1 MPNLTYTFNPGVSAN
16 IYLPLDEAY
25 SYYTAFFTGLPHEEF
40 NPCLD
45 KYGLDWRWNTLSV
58 GNIENLSSSQTVYPS
73 SWDTLKHT
81 PLGTYPKKWS
91 KEGLSAF
98 SLFKPNLSSFF
109 VTPITWTLSSKNW
122 DTQNVISIE
131 PSTSQNFSYG
141 LKFKDYGSEY
151 STADLLDDTY
161 FTLNAKITAQVYDT
175 TIDPAT
181 AENIA
186 INENF
191 NFVSIAPPRI
201 LIDTP
206 KQFIPINT
214 QVVVTNSTTKTNL
227 ISALIVNLG
236 NGTILNLSG
245 SDVSNDFVVSYNN
258 IGTKTISVTAF
269 STKWASPFIM
279 DFYNIIQT
287 YSYYPGPN
295 SNKIY
300 LPSSRNSGTPG
311 YYTSTFFSTI
321 SNNIRYPLCYG
332 KYGINWKWDT
342 FKSENIPNLA
352 ETSTNSIYPSSWNTL
367 AHNTL
372 AQSYKNSW
380 DLTDSE
386 WDNTNCSE
394 WDSLSCSTVSKFVK
408 SWELLNDS
416 DLTPYKKSSIWKNLN
431 YSDWDDLKVGD
442 WDDLKCFS
450 LKKWKN
456 FNEFGSKVNLISAT
470 PLTWTLSSKNW
481 STTFDSTKLNPA
493 IYDYGLR
500 LFDAGKEKFNVSYFE
515 DTDLTL
521 NATLTVTHLDV
532 STYPEQYKTSVV
544 SEIFDFTTIA
554 PPALSVVPSTHL
566 IEKLPS
572 VSSVFFKN
580 YTTHTEFITSLKISF
595 DDVVTELTG
604 TQVSQDFVLNF
615 QKIGTKNISL
625 TAFTPYWDP
634 IIANFLR
641 VVKIYSFD
649 PGITLD
655 VYLPPEGEPE
665 EFIAYYRGFKQTPFC
680 FDKYGAIWSWNNFIC
695 ENGLCVVE
703 TPYPFSWDTVG
714 SSLTAAYPKKWKK
727 EGPIN
732 YELFGAGYDPN
743 SPSEETLSDCFGK
756 YGIVWNW
763 NTFTSTNVKKL
774 GLTQTVYPS
783 SWNTMGSPLSA
794 TYPKKWKKEPALYFD
809 LFSPDFNPFK
819 VTSINWTLS
828 TLKWPFYNTAVIHPS
843 VSEDFFYNL
852 RINNEGEEYSTV
864 SYWDNTDLTLNSYLS
879 VTYIDTSVIPFKY
892 TTYPIGEG
900 LNFVTW
906 APPDIKIYTPNK
918 YVLTGVN
925 VNFENL
931 ISKTHL
937 ITGLGI
943 GFDDGLT
950 LFLTGDSVNDNFSIS
965 YDILGSKTISVSAH
979 TGRWPYP
986 IVTVFPNIIK
996 VLSEYEVVE
1005 PLEYRS
1011 ISTPIQLPWTKQPT
1025 VGSNDW
1031 IVSDNINICFDQF
1044 HENLKYLDTLG
1055 KLYRNSYK
1063 EYCGYLGPN
1072 PENTEQDTIF
1082 APLWTWA
1089 DADCFNTPLDYSVT
1103 WKSLLTAD
1111 NVLDTGELSAYG
1123 RWIDQYRSTG
1133 NNFKSAVWKD
1143 GGSWDD
1149 ESLWTDSP
1157 EEIDSLS
1164 AEDVCGDI
1172 NWNVNIPKINEYYDL
1187 YKNVRNREKCVYQ
1200 GITSF
1205 DNDLFTVTKTEIRY
1219 IPDSKDTDFYDSRSK
1234 FDDVLNFSDIKNVCR
1249 DSEGKIFVLDGI
1261 LSQVAIYK
1269 YIPGAIGDTWYLLT
1283 NWGGYGT
1290 ENSKNKYLDPNDIH
1304 VDKYDTLWVVDT
1316 GNQCV
1321 KHYSNTGTWLLV
1333 TIKTINKPL
1342 SLCVDSQDNVHILT
1356 DNNIEVYS
1364 YKGEFLFTY
1373 EYSSY
1378 TSSTE
1383 VRRIVSSYN
1392 KEIVYIVFENSI
1404 LKFFRNG
1411 VFCGTIISVEDDI
1424 DNITSVFHDEFRNLL
1439 VTTNNRILKYV
1450 DLMERVKIKGPIPEE
1465 FWNLED
1471 LYIHKNEY
1479 IQNWVYTKAFQRLWD
1494 NIEFFRNTL
1503 YYSDENNTNST
1514 CKKYKAPIYGKDKM
1528 IVGQNEIVTSTVINR
1543 VLGYLW
1549 ENFLTIVDFF
1559 DPTCSK

>member
-25 SYYTAFFTGLPHEEF
+25 NHYTSFFTGLPHEEF

-45 KYGLDWRWNTLSV
+45 KYGLDWRWNILSAGSV
-58 GNIENLSSSQTVYPS
+58 QNLSSSQTVYPS
-73 SWDTLKHT
+73 SWDTLKHS
-81 PLGTYPKKWS
+81 PIGTYPKKWT

-98 SLFKPNLSSFF
+98 SLFKPNLSSVF
-109 VTPITWTLSSKNW
+109 VTPITWTLSSETW
-122 DTQNVISIE
+122 DTQNVISVKPFISE
-131 PSTSQNFSYG
+131 SFNYA
-141 LKFKDYGSEY
+141 LKFKNYGSEY
-151 STADLLDDTY
+151 GTASFTDDTN
-161 FTLNAKITAQVYDT
+161 FTLNAVITAHVYDT
-175 TIDPAT
+175 SIDPAT
-181 AENIA
+181 GENVS
-186 INENF
+186 INEIF
-191 NFVSIAPPRI
+191 NFTSVAPPRI
-201 LIDTP
+201 AITTP
-206 KQFIPINT
+206 KQFIPVNAS
-214 QVVVTNSTTKTNL
+214 VLVNNSTTRTDL
-227 ISALIVNLG
+227 ISALVINLG

-245 SDVSNDFVVSYNN
+245 SDVSNNFVVSYDT
-258 IGTKTISVTAF
+258 IGTKTISITAF
-269 STKWASPFIM
+269 STKWNIPIVM
-279 DFYNIIQT
+279 DFYNIIQV
-287 YSYYPGPN
+287 YSYYPGITAD
-295 SNKIY
+295 KIY
-300 LPSSRNSGTPG
+300 LPAARNSGAPA
-311 YYTSTFFSTI
+311 YYISSFLSTLSVL
-321 SNNIRYPLCYG
+321 SDYPECIG
-332 KYGINWKWDT
+332 KYGINWKWNT
-342 FKSENIPNLA
+342 FKNENIPNLTA
-352 ETSTNSIYPSSWNTL
+352 LNTGSIYPSSWNTL
-367 AHNTL
+367 ACVT
-372 AQSYKNSW
+372 SGSFPKR
-380 DLTDSE
+380 
-386 WDNTNCSE
+386 
-394 WDSLSCSTVSKFVK
+394 
-408 SWELLNDS
+408 WELINDTE
-416 DLTPYKKSSIWKNLN
+416 LTPY
-431 YSDWDDLKVGD
+431 DFV
-442 WDDLKCFS
+442 
-450 LKKWKN
+450 LKKWRN
-456 FNEFGSKVNLISAT
+456 FDTFGSKINVVSAS
-470 PLTWTLSSKNW
+470 PLTWTLSTKNW
-481 STTFDSTKLNPA
+481 TTTHDTTKLDHG
-493 IYDYGLR
+493 IYNYGFR
-500 LFDAGKEKFNVSYFE
+500 LFDEGKESFNVSYFE
-515 DTDLTL
+515 DTDITL
-521 NATLTVTHLDV
+521 NAILSVTHTDV
-532 STYPEQYKTSVV
+532 SFYPPQHRTSII
-544 SEIFDFTTIA
+544 SETVDFTSIA
-554 PPALSVVPSTHL
+554 PPALSVVPETHL
-566 IEKLPS
+566 IKIIPS
-572 VSSVFFKN
+572 VSSVNFKN
-580 YTTHTEFITSLKISF
+580 YTTNTHFITSLKVEF
-595 DDVVTELTG
+595 DGTTTELTG
-604 TQVSQDFVLNF
+604 SDIGQDFTLNF
-615 QKIGTKNISL
+615 QSPGTKSITL

-634 IIANFLR
+634 IIQVFTR
-641 VVKIYSFD
+641 VVKVYLFN

-665 EFIAYYRGFKQTPFC
+665 EFIAYYKGTTQTPIC
-680 FDKYGAIWSWNNFIC
+680 FDKYGVIWSWGNFVC
-695 ENGLCVVE
+695 GDLSCADE
-703 TPYPFSWDTVG
+703 TPYPLSWDTLG
-714 SSLTAAYPKKWKK
+714 SSLTATYPKKWKK

-732 YELFGAGYDPN
+732 YELFGPNYNPN
-743 SPSEETLSDCFGK
+743 SPAEIELSDCFGK

-809 LFSPDFNPFK
+809 LFSPFFNPFR

-843 VSEDFFYNL
+843 VSEEFFYNL
-852 RINNEGEEYSTV
+852 RINNDGEEYSTV

-879 VTYIDTSVIPFKY
+879 VTYIDTSILPFKY

-925 VNFENL
+925 VSFENL

-937 ITGLGI
+937 ITGLGV

-950 LFLTGDSVNDNFSIS
+950 VFLTGDSVNGGFSIS

-986 IVTVFPNIIK
+986 IVTTFPNIIK
-996 VLSEYEVVE
+996 VLPEYETIE

-1031 IVSDNINICFDQF
+1031 VVSDNINSCFEQF
-1044 HENLKYLDTLG
+1044 YENLNYLDTLG
-1055 KLYRNSYK
+1055 KLYRSSFK
-1063 EYCGYLGPN
+1063 EYYGYLGPD
-1072 PENTEQDTIF
+1072 PEVTEQDTIF

-1123 RWIDQYRSTG
+1123 KWVDQYKSTG
-1133 NNFKSAVWKD
+1133 NNFKNAIWKD

-1149 ESLWTDSP
+1149 ESLWADEP
-1157 EEIDSLS
+1157 EEIGSLS

-1200 GITSF
+1200 GITSY

-1219 IPDSKDTDFYDSRSK
+1219 IPDSKATDFYDSRSK

-1261 LSQVAIYK
+1261 LSQVAVYK
-1269 YIPGAIGDTWYLLT
+1269 YIPDAIGDTWYLLT

-1290 ENSKNKYLDPNDIH
+1290 ENSKNKYSYPNDIH
-1304 VDKYDTLWVVDT
+1304 IDKYDTLWVVDT

-1333 TIKTINKPL
+1333 TVKTINKPL
-1342 SLCVDSQDNVHILT
+1342 SLCVDGQDNVHILT

-1383 VRRIVSSYN
+1383 ARRIVSSYN
-1392 KEIVYIVFENSI
+1392 KEIVYVVFENSI

-1411 VFCGTIISVEDDI
+1411 VFCGTIISTEDGI

-1450 DLMERVKIKGPIPEE
+1450 DLMERIKIKGSIPKE

-1471 LYIHKNEY
+1471 LYIDKNEY
-1479 IQNWVYTKAFQRLWD
+1479 VQNWVYTKSFQRLWD

-1528 IVGQNEIVTSTVINR
+1528 IIGQNEIVTSTVINR